1 VADLRTVQEEL
12 VAQIMQQLQA
22 AQAAAESL
30 KYFSGVDDQKR

>member
-1 VADLRTVQEEL
+1 LRTVQEEL

-30 KYFSGVDDQKR
+30 KEVSGVDDQKR